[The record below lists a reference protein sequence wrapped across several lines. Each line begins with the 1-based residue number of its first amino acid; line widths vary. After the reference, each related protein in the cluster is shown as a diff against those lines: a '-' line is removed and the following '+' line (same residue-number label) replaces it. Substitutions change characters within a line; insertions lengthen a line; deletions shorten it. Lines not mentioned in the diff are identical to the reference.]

1 MSNSFIEQIA
11 PLVQKYPSK
20 IFNSVTIA
28 QACLESAFGQSDL
41 ARGGNNLFGIKA
53 SAPWTGPV
61 FNKDSLE
68 ERSGVLKPENSDFRS
83 YATIEDSIADHASFF
98 ESTEYRKSY
107 YAKVLNA
114 TTPEEQAR
122 ALTGTYATDSRYGDK
137 LIKFI
142 NDYDLKQYDEAKPAV
157 APQVQGGYT
166 TMPTILFVAGHGEKP
181 DGNFDTG
188 AIGYIARGEHKYME
202 DIFFPAIKNALPS
215 GANVAFFSEHDCYTY
230 GDIANQAAKYGSDT
244 IVIECHYDAANSSS
258 ATGGHVIV
266 YKGFDPDEYDIKL
279 RDALAETIG
288 VFPYN
293 HKGYKGISGR
303 DDLANANRTANS
315 GTNWRLIELGFGTN
329 PDDADYL
336 VNHVD
341 ALAGA
346 IVKHLLGSTSGSTGG
361 STAEKQPTG
370 WISKIENG
378 IKRWWFRNEDGSYKK
393 SEWYEEY
400 GNEYYFDEEGWAAQD
415 CVKEIKGKKYHFKPN
430 CVMSTGWVEIDG
442 KWYHF
447 NGRDGYME
455 TKTMVEGK
463 DGRLYY
469 LTEDGSMLT
478 NTDVKVAEDGSLIE
492 STTGKPIGT
501 M

>member
-11 PLVQKYPSK
+11 PLVQKHPSK

-28 QACLESAFGQSDL
+28 QACLESAWGQSDL

-68 ERSGVLKPENSDFRS
+68 ERAGVLKPENSDFRS
-83 YATIEDSIADHASFF
+83 YATIEESIADHGSFF
-98 ESTEYRKSY
+98 ESTDYRKQY

-114 TTPEEQAR
+114 STPEEQAE

-137 LIKFI
+137 LINFI
-142 NDYDLKQYDEAKPAV
+142 NQYNLKQYDAPAPLSSEGV
-157 APQVQGGYT
+157 KSN
-166 TMPTILFVAGHGEKP
+166 MPTILFVAGHGYKP
-181 DGNFDTG
+181 DGTFDTG
-188 AIGYIARGEHKYME
+188 ATGYIARGEHKYME
-202 DIFFPAIKNALPS
+202 DIFFPAIKNALPG
-215 GANVAFFSEHDCYTY
+215 GANVAFYSDHDCYSY
-230 GDIANQAAKYGSDT
+230 GDIVNQAAKYGSDT
-244 IVIECHYDAANSSS
+244 IVVECHYDAANSSS

-266 YKGFDPDEYDIKL
+266 YKGFEPDEYDIKL

-336 VNHVD
+336 MNHAD
-341 ALAGA
+341 ELAAA
-346 IVKHLLGSTSGSTGG
+346 IVKHLLGSTSGA
-361 STAEKQPTG
+361 TAEKQPTG

-378 IKRWWFRNEDGSYKK
+378 KKRWWFRNEDGSYKK
-393 SEWYEEY
+393 SEWYNEY
-400 GNEYYFDEEGWAAQD
+400 GNDYYFDEEGWAAQNGI
-415 CVKEIKGKKYHFKPN
+415 KEIDGKKYHFGDN
-430 CVMSTGWVEIDG
+430 CVMTVGWKQVDN

-447 NGRDGYME
+447 NRRDGYME

-469 LTEDGSMLT
+469 LTGDGSMLS

-492 STTGKPIGT
+492 SSTGKPIGT

>member
-1 MSNSFIEQIA
+1 MGNSFIEQIA
-11 PLVQKYPSK
+11 PLVQKHPSK

-28 QACLESAFGQSDL
+28 QACLESAWGQSDL

-98 ESTEYRKSY
+98 ESTDYRKQY

-114 TTPEEQAR
+114 STPEEQAE
-122 ALTGTYATDSRYGDK
+122 ALTGTYATDSRYGQK
-137 LIKFI
+137 LINFI
-142 NDYDLKQYDEAKPAV
+142 NQYNLKQYDAPAPLSSEGV
-157 APQVQGGYT
+157 KSN
-166 TMPTILFVAGHGEKP
+166 MPTILFVAGHGEQP
-181 DGNFDTG
+181 SGGFDTG
-188 AIGYIARGEHKYME
+188 AIGNISLGEHRYME
-202 DIFFPAIKNALPS
+202 QVFFPAIKKYLPS
-215 GANVAFFSEHDCYTY
+215 GANVAFFSDHDCYAY
-230 GDIANQAAKYGSDT
+230 GDIAAQAAKYGSDT
-244 IVIECHYDAANSSS
+244 IVVECHYDASGSSS

-266 YKGFDPDEYDIKL
+266 YKGFDPDEYDLKL

-288 VFPYN
+288 VFPYS

-303 DDLANANRTANS
+303 DDLANANRTANA

-329 PDDADYL
+329 EHDADYM

-341 ALAGA
+341 ELAAA
-346 IVKHLLGSTSGSTGG
+346 IIKHLLGTTGA
-361 STAEKQPTG
+361 TAEKQPTG

-378 IKRWWFRNEDGSYKK
+378 KKRWWFRNEDGSYKK

-400 GNEYYFDEEGWAAQD
+400 GNCYYFDDEGWAAQNGI
-415 CVKEIKGKKYHFKPN
+415 KEIDGKKYHFGDN
-430 CVMSTGWVEIDG
+430 CVMTVGWKEVDG

-447 NGRDGYME
+447 NRRDGYME

-469 LTEDGSMLT
+469 LTEDGSMLS
-478 NTDVKVAEDGSLIE
+478 NTDVKVAKDGSLIE
-492 STTGKPIGT
+492 SVTGKPIGT

>member
-11 PLVQKYPSK
+11 PLVQKHPSK

-28 QACLESAFGQSDL
+28 QACLESAWGQSDL

-68 ERSGVLKPENSDFRS
+68 ERAGVLKPENSDFRS
-83 YATIEDSIADHASFF
+83 YATIEDSIADHGSFF
-98 ESTEYRKSY
+98 ESTDYRKQY

-114 TTPEEQAR
+114 STPEEQAE

-137 LIKFI
+137 LINFI
-142 NDYDLKQYDEAKPAV
+142 NQYNLKQYDAPAPLSSEGV
-157 APQVQGGYT
+157 KSN
-166 TMPTILFVAGHGEKP
+166 MPTILFVAGHGYKP
-181 DGNFDTG
+181 DGTFDTG
-188 AIGYIARGEHKYME
+188 ATGYIARGEHKYME
-202 DIFFPAIKNALPS
+202 DIFFPAIKNALPG
-215 GANVAFFSEHDCYTY
+215 GANVAFYSDHDCYSY
-230 GDIANQAAKYGSDT
+230 GDIVNQAAKYGSDT
-244 IVIECHYDAANSSS
+244 IVVECHYDAANSSS

-266 YKGFDPDEYDIKL
+266 YKGFEPDEYDIKL

-336 VNHVD
+336 MNHAD
-341 ALAGA
+341 ELAAA
-346 IVKHLLGSTSGSTGG
+346 IVKHLLGSTSGA
-361 STAEKQPTG
+361 TAEKQPTG

-378 IKRWWFRNEDGSYKK
+378 KKRWWFRNEDGSYKK
-393 SEWYEEY
+393 SEWYNEY
-400 GNEYYFDEEGWAAQD
+400 GNDYYFDEEGWAAQNGI
-415 CVKEIKGKKYHFKPN
+415 KEIDGKKYHFGDN
-430 CVMSTGWVEIDG
+430 CVMTVGWKQVDN

-447 NGRDGYME
+447 NRRDGYME

-469 LTEDGSMLT
+469 LTEDGSMLS

-492 STTGKPIGT
+492 SSTGKPIGT

>member
-11 PLVQKYPSK
+11 PLVQKHPSK

-28 QACLESAFGQSDL
+28 QACLESAWGQSDL

-68 ERSGVLKPENSDFRS
+68 ERAGVLKPENSDFRS
-83 YATIEDSIADHASFF
+83 YATIEESIADHGSFF
-98 ESTEYRKSY
+98 ESTDYRKQY

-114 TTPEEQAR
+114 STPEEQAE

-137 LIKFI
+137 LINFI
-142 NDYDLKQYDEAKPAV
+142 NQYNLKQYDAPAPLSSEGV
-157 APQVQGGYT
+157 KSN
-166 TMPTILFVAGHGEKP
+166 MPTILFVAGHGYKP
-181 DGNFDTG
+181 DGTFDTG
-188 AIGYIARGEHKYME
+188 ATGYIARGEHKYME
-202 DIFFPAIKNALPS
+202 DIFFPAIKNALPG
-215 GANVAFFSEHDCYTY
+215 GANVAFYSDHDCYSY
-230 GDIANQAAKYGSDT
+230 GDIVNQAAKYGSDT
-244 IVIECHYDAANSSS
+244 IVVECHYDAANGSS

-266 YKGFDPDEYDIKL
+266 YKGFEPDEYDIKL

-336 VNHVD
+336 MNHAD
-341 ALAGA
+341 ELAAA
-346 IVKHLLGSTSGSTGG
+346 IVKHLLGSTSGA
-361 STAEKQPTG
+361 TAEKQPTG

-378 IKRWWFRNEDGSYKK
+378 KKRWWFRNEDGSYKK
-393 SEWYEEY
+393 SEWYNEY
-400 GNEYYFDEEGWAAQD
+400 GNDYYFDEEGWAAQNGI
-415 CVKEIKGKKYHFKPN
+415 KEIDGKKYHFGDN
-430 CVMSTGWVEIDG
+430 CVMTVGWKQVDN

-447 NGRDGYME
+447 NRRDGYME

-469 LTEDGSMLT
+469 LTEDGSMLS

-492 STTGKPIGT
+492 SSTGKPIGT